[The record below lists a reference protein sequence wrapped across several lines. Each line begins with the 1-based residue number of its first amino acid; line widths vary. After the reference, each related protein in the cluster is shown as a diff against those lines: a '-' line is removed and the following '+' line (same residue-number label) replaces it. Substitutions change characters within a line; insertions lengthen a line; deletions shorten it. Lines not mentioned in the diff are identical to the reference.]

1 MNKKVLMKD
10 VQSVYT
16 AYSFKTPK
24 GTFVAAGSET
34 TPQVYL
40 YDFKSQD
47 QQLVADC
54 PGGVM
59 SFVPLPGSEN
69 VFYSIQG
76 LFPPFKGAKAGV
88 FQHIQKSDSSFETS
102 RLMPLPFAHRCDT
115 ISAGGKNWLFAAS
128 CSLFKAEPLDWSKA
142 GEVFVIE
149 FDAEGNP
156 SAPHLVGDKI
166 YRNHGMLKAV
176 IEGEEKICVSGAE
189 GIFCYDLQADGQW
202 TMKKLF
208 DRETSEFGFID
219 LDGDGQDEL
228 VTIEPFHGNTINV
241 YKRGNSQWDSWELKY
256 TSSLSFG
263 HGLSCGMF
271 QGKPIFVV
279 GNRRESLTLDMFTV
293 VDLEKGQIERTPIEE
308 NAGPTQTQIFSVDG
322 VDYIL
327 SANQLKNEV
336 AVYF

>member
-1 MNKKVLMKD
+1 MNKKVLMKN
-10 VQSVYT
+10 VESVYT
-16 AYSFKTPK
+16 AYSFKTSK

-40 YDFKSQD
+40 YDFKAD
-47 QQLVADC
+47 AQQLVAGC

-59 SFVPLPGSEN
+59 SFVPQPGADN
-69 VFYSIQG
+69 VFYSIMG

-88 FQHIQKSDSSFETS
+88 FEHVQDADGNFTTS

-128 CSLFKAEPLDWSKA
+128 CSRFKAEPLDWSNA

-149 FDAEGNP
+149 FDADGNP
-156 SAPHLVGDKI
+156 SAPHLVGEKI
-166 YRNHGMLKAV
+166 FRNHGMLKAT

-189 GIFCYDLQADGQW
+189 GIFCYDLNENGEWA
-202 TMKKLF
+202 MRRLF
-208 DRETSEFGFID
+208 DHETSEFGFID

-241 YKRGNSQWDSWELKY
+241 YKRKTAQWDSWELKY
-256 TSSLSFG
+256 TDSLSFG

-279 GNRRESLTLDMFTV
+279 GNRRGSLTLDMFSI

-308 NAGPTQTQIFSVDG
+308 NAGPTQTQVITVDG